1 MIFLDFFLT
10 GCIIGNYRFFR
21 DDDKQRSDF
30 LNHQFYYTFICLTQV
45 IDIVLNFFKI
55 DHVRKRGQ
63 QDPFLIFKNYVKGNF
78 LVDFIAVV
86 PYSIVYP
93 PFMILRYLKLLKFN
107 TYLMYFEEFVF
118 EGFSFM
124 NPE

>member
-1 MIFLDFFLT
+1 M
-10 GCIIGNYRFFR
+10 
-21 DDDKQRSDF
+21 
-30 LNHQFYYTFICLTQV
+30 LTQV

-55 DHVRKRGQ
+55 DHVRKRAQ
-63 QDPFLIFKNYVKGNF
+63 QDPFEIFTNYVKGNF
-78 LVDFIAVV
+78 VVDLIAVV

-118 EGFSFM
+118 EFFSYL
-124 NPE
+124 NPEQIKFLKDISRLIIQVIMVSHFFACLWVLIGEYYYEEH